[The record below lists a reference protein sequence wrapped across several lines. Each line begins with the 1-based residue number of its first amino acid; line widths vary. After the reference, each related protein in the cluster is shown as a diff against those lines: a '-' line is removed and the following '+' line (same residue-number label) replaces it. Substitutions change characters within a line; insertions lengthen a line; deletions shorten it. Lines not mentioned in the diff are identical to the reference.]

1 MTAGSKPSCSSGCCI
16 VLTPAQVIMGCDSVC
31 QSAHTRLPV
40 PAPTPGCCHCPS
52 LHRPLLLTAMWLLIR
67 KKAYWSTCFPRSQRG
82 TRATRRSSVWWRPN
96 PRVPPA
102 WKPWRVSQPGIGRQ
116 HAVVRGRRR
125 LLGREKPQHEQYS
138 NVRLQD
144 SGDTE
149 KGTLCR
155 LSRTDTASKATRKRA
170 RAAVLIP
177 GKRMALF
184 SIPSMAFASNK

>member
-82 TRATRRSSVWWRPN
+82 TRTARRSSVWWRPN

-116 HAVVRGRRR
+116 RAVVRGRRR
-125 LLGREKPQHEQYS
+125 LLGREKPQHS
-138 NVRLQD
+138 NVRLHA
-144 SGDTE
+144 SGDAE
-149 KGTLCR
+149 KGTQR
-155 LSRTDTASKATRKRA
+155 RGHREGDTVQAEQDRHCEQ
-170 RAAVLIP
+170 
-177 GKRMALF
+177 
-184 SIPSMAFASNK
+184 SNSEESEGRGTHPR